1 MPQHHPTVASA
12 IAAETAAT
20 AAVILSEKML
30 AMEATG
36 AARAFA
42 ELAAAQKAR
51 AAWARAQII
60 VRDVAK

>member
-1 MPQHHPTVASA
+1 MPQHHPTVAWA
-12 IAAETAAT
+12 IAAETT

-60 VRDVAK
+60 VRDVAG